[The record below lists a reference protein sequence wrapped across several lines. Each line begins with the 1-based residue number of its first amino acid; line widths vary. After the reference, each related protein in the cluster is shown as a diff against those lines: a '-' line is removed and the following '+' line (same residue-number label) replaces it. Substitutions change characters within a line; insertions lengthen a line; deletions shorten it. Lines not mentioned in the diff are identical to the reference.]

1 MRAYAY
7 HCLSAA
13 ARIRQLL
20 RAAGAL
26 LPLRETL
33 RLPALTLVQKL
44 GPTSELERLLSCSD
58 RPFFVLKRVLTPAVL
73 PVRISRAARDAGWH
87 FVEFVGKLPADQ
99 AMAN

>member
-33 RLPALTLVQKL
+33 RLPALTLVHKL
-44 GPTSELERLLSCSD
+44 GATSELERLLSCSD
-58 RPFFVLKRVLTPAVL
+58 RPFFCVEARPHADGDASTD
-73 PVRISRAARDAGWH
+73 SRSGQGCR
-87 FVEFVGKLPADQ
+87 
-99 AMAN
+99 MAFC